1 MSQHVKSI
9 SPCGDRLALP
19 SAACWKVSAM
29 NCFLDSWRAIWSTA
43 VVIGSFFI
51 LSGCKH
57 IDRGSSIGPS
67 VSAPYA
73 QPYDGEP
80 LLDTPTMNE
89 PLPELSPVPPLP
101 GAGHSVPPE
110 PLPPPA
116 PAEPTSAQSEPGKQP
131 VSQIKPFWSQM
142 TASAATGR
150 STPISPLPKL
160 RQGRHAAVVLNAV
173 SNRTMDQR
181 LAAAPFGVS
190 TSTPGT
196 NSIASNIHET
206 TVRDFHSL
214 SNLAGE
220 NNNQRIESVSS
231 PALRGGLSF
240 PASRSALAEVEAKGL
255 VIAPMQQPITTRSGV
270 IEDWPYRL
278 QPLTF
283 TVDARKNVLPQQ
295 ASEEQ
300 ATPSNETQFGSTE
313 QAPSAAQEEATV
325 PSLLLPP
332 GP

>member
-1 MSQHVKSI
+1 
-9 SPCGDRLALP
+9 
-19 SAACWKVSAM
+19 M
-29 NCFLDSWRAIWSTA
+29 NCFLDSRRAIWSTA

-73 QPYDGEP
+73 QPYDGAP
-80 LLDTPTMNE
+80 LLDTPALHE

-116 PAEPTSAQSEPGKQP
+116 PAEPTSAQSEPGKQS
-131 VSQIKPFWSQM
+131 VSQIKSFWSQM

-150 STPISPLPKL
+150 STPVSPLPKL
-160 RQGRHAAVVLNAV
+160 RQGRHAAVVSNAV
-173 SNRTMDQR
+173 SNRAMDPR

-190 TSTPGT
+190 TSIPGT
-196 NSIASNIHET
+196 NSIASKIHET
-206 TVRDFHSL
+206 TVRDFNSL
-214 SNLAGE
+214 SNLTGE
-220 NNNQRIESVSS
+220 NNNQRIEPVSS

-240 PASRSALAEVEAKGL
+240 PVSRSALAEVEAKGL

-270 IEDWPYRL
+270 IEDWPYRQQ
-278 QPLTF
+278 QPLAF

-313 QAPSAAQEEATV
+313 QAPPAAQEEVTV
-325 PSLLLPP
+325 PSLLPP